1 VFSEGRLVGM
11 QEMVAVDFPYLRTVN
26 SASWL
31 GLPHQGRGIGK
42 EMRAAI
48 LQLAFVGI
56 GALRAESDAFHDND
70 RSNGVSCS
78 LGYEPNGTVIA
89 RRPSGGA
96 MMDRHLLTREA
107 WEPRRRDDIEID
119 GLSPCL
125 ECVWASGGRSRL
137 DSVRSEPTVGTRLV
151 RGVKPSCSFRYR
163 VRQPN
168 EDLSQTLLVSR
179 RATTHGSSVFAAAG
193 TIPAVAKVSNRVSDT
208 SSGT

>member
-1 VFSEGRLVGM
+1 LLEEAAALHAPGIALPGEEPIDLSSGEESFYATSPEHEWRFLKGYWGARAKTSPEWWFTPFVVVSEGRLVGM

-48 LQLAFVGI
+48 LQLAFVGF
-56 GALRAESDAFHDND
+56 GALRAESDAFHEND

-125 ECVWASGGRSRL
+125 ECLGLGR
-137 DSVRSEPTVGTRLV
+137 TV
-151 RGVKPSCSFRYR
+151 S
-163 VRQPN
+163 
-168 EDLSQTLLVSR
+168 
-179 RATTHGSSVFAAAG
+179 A
-193 TIPAVAKVSNRVSDT
+193 
-208 SSGT
+208 